1 MAGNPTALGRVVWSA
16 AAAAFVARFPGLL
29 WPLRPDEAGFLLVA
43 RSWHPEPD
51 SVYGHYFVDRPPPII
66 WLMQATDAIGG
77 AYTHRLV
84 GAVGCALL
92 VLAAAAATR
101 EVARGPASSDRRRA
115 SGGRVG
121 RRRDRRRWSATPRST
136 RWPPRASCSASRS

>member
-1 MAGNPTALGRVVWSA
+1 M
-16 AAAAFVARFPGLL
+16 AAFVARFPSLL

-43 RSWHPEPD
+43 RAWRPEAD

-66 WLMQATDAIGG
+66 WLMQATDAVGG

-92 VLAAAAATR
+92 VLAAAAAATR
-101 EVARGPASSDRRRA
+101 RSPAARASSTPPPYAGPPRGWRSRPP
-115 SGGRVG
+115 
-121 RRRDRRRWSATPRST
+121 RWSATPRST
-136 RWPPRASCSASRS
+136 RWPPRASCSASPS